1 MPELHE
7 TRMGQKLINKDI
19 PKLIQAINRL
29 AAALEKAAAAPPTTE
44 PRRKERM
51 QIWKKESE

>member
-19 PKLIQAINRL
+19 PELIQAINRL
-29 AAALEKAAAAPPTTE
+29 AAALEKAAAEPKVAE
-44 PRRKERM
+44 PRVNPRL
-51 QIWKKESE
+51 QLWKKEGE